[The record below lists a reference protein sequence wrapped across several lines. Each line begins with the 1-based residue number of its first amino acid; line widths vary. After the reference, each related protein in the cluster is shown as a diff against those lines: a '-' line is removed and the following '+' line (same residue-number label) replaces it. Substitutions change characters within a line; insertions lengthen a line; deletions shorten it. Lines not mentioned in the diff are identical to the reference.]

1 MWQAQSDSGY
11 KKSRREIGQDW
22 RRTGEPHTNDENGG
36 EGKSWHQNIA
46 DCRSHSRS
54 KKIPYILRGLE
65 ED

>member
-46 DCRSHSRS
+46 ETPHIPTVGVGV
-54 KKIPYILRGLE
+54 KKSLILVI
-65 ED
+65 